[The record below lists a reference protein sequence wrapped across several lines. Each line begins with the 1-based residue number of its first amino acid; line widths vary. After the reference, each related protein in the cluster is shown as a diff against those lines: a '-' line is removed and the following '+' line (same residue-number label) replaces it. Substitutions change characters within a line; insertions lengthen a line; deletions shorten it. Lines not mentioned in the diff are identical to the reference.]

1 MLRTI
6 FYCVCFFH
14 FVSYSIQALFTQRG
28 RLPSTSLSLRGLTY
42 AEVRVIQV
50 LASRV
55 LKKHEYETLHTQTT
69 SYTLILYVDFSAL
82 LFVFFFFSKFR
93 GRFTSEQDHG
103 SWWSGPIFGVAP
115 KKPKSRKFAQRI
127 CETIKHSESNDQNTR
142 THRARRTRTRTHKRT
157 HTQRN
162 IFIYKY
168 TWDHFT
174 ILHSNYK
181 DNLK

>member
-82 LFVFFFFSKFR
+82 LFVFFFFFR
-93 GRFTSEQDHG
+93 N
-103 SWWSGPIFGVAP
+103 FGVALRRS
-115 KKPKSRKFAQRI
+115 KTMARGGAAQFLALRQKNRKV
-127 CETIKHSESNDQNTR
+127 ENL
-142 THRARRTRTRTHKRT
+142 HKEFVK
-157 HTQRN
+157 Q
-162 IFIYKY
+162 
-168 TWDHFT
+168 
-174 ILHSNYK
+174 
-181 DNLK
+181 